1 MSKIVVDQVQKSG
14 GVALTLPTADGAS
27 GQFLTTDGAGNLSF
41 SAPNIPATPT
51 WLPLAP
57 EGRGIVGSITSSTQR
72 SNIYSTPEWGTTGP
86 SGSNFTNN
94 ALHQDP
100 NMIQFMNMLLGDG
113 LGNGGTS
120 NGFIGDT
127 EGALNRQLRFANGNR
142 LGARRDQF
150 YYDNATSNS
159 GHTWQVMPIRNTS
172 NAGISVALAGY
183 TSDYWS
189 AGYEGSQL
197 LVIAPNTSAYSTVTS
212 VTGTSLST
220 TSNSTEQNNLTGNF
234 TVPANTTVLAVL
246 ACTHSYQTTYRFK
259 DTNYFY
265 NLSTTFTSSSIICDM
280 RMLSSLYISRF
291 NLSPTAS
298 GLTELAKL
306 WTVTATNFG
315 DR

>member
-14 GVALTLPTADGAS
+14 GTAFTLPTVDGSS
-27 GQFLTTDGAGNLSF
+27 GQFMATDGAGNLGFAS
-41 SAPNIPATPT
+41 PNIPSIPT

-57 EGRGIVGSITSSTQR
+57 EGKGIVGSVVSSTQR
-72 SNIYSTPEWGTTGP
+72 NNIYSTPEWSSTGP

-100 NMIQFMNMLLGDG
+100 NMIQFMTMLLGDG
-113 LGNGGTS
+113 LSNAGTS
-120 NGFIGDT
+120 QGYLGDS
-127 EGALNRQLRFANGNR
+127 EGALNRQLQFSNGNR
-142 LGARRDQF
+142 LGYRRDQF
-150 YYDNATSNS
+150 YYDNATSYG
-159 GHTWQVMPIRNTS
+159 GHSWRVMPIRNTS

-197 LVIAPNTSAYSTVTS
+197 LVIAPNTSTYSTVTS
-212 VTGTSLST
+212 VTGTSIGT
-220 TSNSTEQNNLTGNF
+220 TSNSSEQNALTGNF
-234 TVPANTTVLAVL
+234 TVPANTTVLVVL
-246 ACTHSYQTTYRFK
+246 SNTHSYQTTYRFK

-265 NLSTTFTSSSIICDM
+265 NLGTTFTSSSIICDM
-280 RMLSSLYISRF
+280 RMLSSLYMSRF
-291 NLSPTAS
+291 NLTYTAS